1 MSSLH
6 FSKNLGKYF
15 KGLNNEFSPFVIH
28 QFVFKKK
35 NGMFDYSK
43 WKNKITKHIPQNIFY
58 ETAFKGETS
67 IDLIIYGDR
76 EEYKKQQEEERKA
89 IWNGSLFGVEPHE
102 ETKTLKFDRDL
113 NEYVYSVHIIKKRG
127 IFNMSSWKT
136 KYVSEEQE
144 ARHKII
150 LEEKQ
155 KQAIKEMEEQRK
167 KDMERRQA
175 QLKWLE
181 EGIQKYKDDQELIR
195 KEQLEYWKEFTDK
208 KRQTK
213 KEFEERIYHIGI
225 RLTNIGRMKV
235 KVMKEKWIPKITED
249 IKTQDFSENTMKWW
263 FNQNNTFDGERIPK

>member
-1 MSSLH
+1 
-6 FSKNLGKYF
+6 
-15 KGLNNEFSPFVIH
+15 
-28 QFVFKKK
+28 
-35 NGMFDYSK
+35 MFELSK
-43 WKNKITKHIPQNIFY
+43 WRNKMIKHIPQNIFY

-67 IDLIIYGDR
+67 IDLIVYGDR
-76 EEYKKQQEEERKA
+76 EEYKKQQLEKRQEIGINVDEK
-89 IWNGSLFGVEPHE
+89 SE
-102 ETKTLKFDRDL
+102 TLKFNRDL
-113 NEYVYSVHIIKKRG
+113 NEYVYEVHIMNKRG

-144 ARHKII
+144 ARHKVI

-155 KQAIKEMEEQRK
+155 KKAIKAMEEQRK
-167 KDMERRQA
+167 KDMER
-175 QLKWLE
+175 LFKKKKWIE

-225 RLTNIGRMKV
+225 HLTNMGRLKV
-235 KVMKEKWIPKITED
+235 KDIKEKWIPKLTED

-263 FNQNNTFDGERIPK
+263 FNQNNTFEDEE